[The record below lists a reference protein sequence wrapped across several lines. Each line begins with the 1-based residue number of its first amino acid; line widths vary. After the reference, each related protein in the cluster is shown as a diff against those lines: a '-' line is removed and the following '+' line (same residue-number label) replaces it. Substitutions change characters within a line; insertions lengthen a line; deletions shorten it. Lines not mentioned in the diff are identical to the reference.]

1 MNIFNNMDAGLP
13 DGELLPSLTEKQG
26 IQKPDESS
34 VPFKDMLKGLV
45 DQVDTLQKEADASIQ
60 GLATGETQN
69 VHDVVLKMEEA
80 GIAFDLMMKVRDKLL
95 EAYQQVI
102 KMQQ

>member
-26 IQKPDESS
+26 FQKPDESS